1 MFDDFT
7 KFIAAQRDLIA
18 QAPVSFIIAVVLGG
32 IIIWLFKRSIY
43 RDRIAGLNERIRRR
57 DARIEELTAK
67 VDALSNPK
75 RTHSISDKDV
85 S

>member
-18 QAPVSFIIAVVLGG
+18 QTPISFVLAVVLGAT
-32 IIIWLFKRSIY
+32 IIWLFKRSIY
-43 RDRIAGLNERIRRR
+43 RDRIAVLNDRIQQR
-57 DARIEELTAK
+57 DARIDELTAK
-67 VDALSNPK
+67 VAALSSAK
-75 RTHSISDKDV
+75 RTHSISEKVV